1 MATSCIFIGLKV
13 KKDTDCLFCELGH
26 YGPLDLHNGKM
37 DGTFMANSYDFESI
51 DSIVSKICRWFYA
64 RLADPDCEEDVAK
77 IIEIYGN
84 DNFNK
89 LLTSDL
95 TGVISLTVLSKM
107 EYYDEPYGAS
117 LLEYDVSSKE
127 LNVTNKDTLD
137 YDDELDDR
145 YREVIWDEEDYDEE
159 DYDEEGYDGED

>member
-1 MATSCIFIGLKV
+1 MATSWIFIGLKV
-13 KKDTDCLFCELGH
+13 KKDTDCFACELEH

-37 DGTFMANSYDFESI
+37 DGTFTANSYDFESI

-89 LLTSDL
+89 LLNSDL

-145 YREVIWDEEDYDEE
+145 YREVI
-159 DYDEEGYDGED
+159 